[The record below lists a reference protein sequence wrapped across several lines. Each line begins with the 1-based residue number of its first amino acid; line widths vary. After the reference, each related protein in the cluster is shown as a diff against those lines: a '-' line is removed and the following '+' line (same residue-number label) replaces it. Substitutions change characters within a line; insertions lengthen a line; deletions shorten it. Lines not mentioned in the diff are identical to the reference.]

1 MEHFDVVARFDG
13 ALEDVH
19 QGEEEMMGLLGFA
32 WSTHERGEKG
42 KVVKEK
48 VGTCGNSE

>member
-19 QGEEEMMGLLGFA
+19 QGEGETMGQLGFA
-32 WSTHERGEKG
+32 WSTH
-42 KVVKEK
+42 
-48 VGTCGNSE
+48 